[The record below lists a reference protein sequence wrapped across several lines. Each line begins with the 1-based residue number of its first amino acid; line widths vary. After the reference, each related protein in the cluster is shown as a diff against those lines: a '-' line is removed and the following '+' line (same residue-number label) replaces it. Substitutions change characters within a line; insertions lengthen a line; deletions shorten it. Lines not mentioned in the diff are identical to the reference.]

1 MIGVQFYFV
10 KNNPYLVRRIPIR
23 ARNFN
28 HVKMTDSSIH
38 QGQRA
43 ILCNTLKEKGIA
55 GDRVLQAMNRIPRHW
70 FLESGFHQHAY
81 QDKAFPIAA
90 NQTISH
96 PSTVAWQSEL
106 LEVERG
112 QKILE
117 IGTGSGYQAAVLC
130 ELGVKLFTI
139 ERQKELFD
147 FSQHM
152 LEMLGY
158 RAEQKFGDGFKGMP
172 VFAPF
177 DRIIVTCGAPYVPKE
192 LLKQLKP
199 GGIMIIPVGEG
210 TQKMVRIQKKADGTF
225 VQKVLGDAAF
235 VPMLKD
241 RE

>member
-1 MIGVQFYFV
+1 MQ
-10 KNNPYLVRRIPIR
+10 NEDSPYY
-23 ARNFN
+23 
-28 HVKMTDSSIH
+28 

-43 ILCNTLKEKGIA
+43 IMCSDLKAKGLA
-55 GDRVLQAMNRIPRHW
+55 GEAVLGAMNRIPRHL
-70 FLESGFHQHAY
+70 FLQSSFHQHAY

-90 NQTISH
+90 DQTISH

-106 LEVERG
+106 LELRPGMKV
-112 QKILE
+112 LE

-130 ELGVKLFTI
+130 ELGVKLFSI
-139 ERQKELFD
+139 ERQKALFD
-147 FSQHM
+147 FSKKM
-152 LEMLGY
+152 LLQLGY
-158 RAEQKFGDGFKGMP
+158 RAELKFGDGFKGMP

-177 DRIIVTCGAPYVPKE
+177 DRVIVTCGAPFVPKA
-192 LLKQLKP
+192 LLAQLTA

-210 TQKMVRIQKKADGTF
+210 TQKMVKITKQSDGSF

>member
-1 MIGVQFYFV
+1 MQ
-10 KNNPYLVRRIPIR
+10 NEDSPYY
-23 ARNFN
+23 
-28 HVKMTDSSIH
+28 

-43 ILCNTLKEKGIA
+43 IMCSDLKAKGLA
-55 GDRVLQAMNRIPRHW
+55 GEAVLGAMNRIPRHL
-70 FLESGFHQHAY
+70 FLESSFHQHAY

-90 NQTISH
+90 DQTISH

-106 LEVERG
+106 LELRPGMKV
-112 QKILE
+112 LE

-130 ELGVKLFTI
+130 ELGVKLFSI
-139 ERQKELFD
+139 ERQKALFD
-147 FSQHM
+147 FSKKM
-152 LEMLGY
+152 LLHLGY
-158 RAEQKFGDGFKGMP
+158 RAELKFGDGFKGMP

-177 DRIIVTCGAPYVPKE
+177 DRVIVTCGAPFVPKA
-192 LLKQLKP
+192 LLAQLTA

-210 TQKMVRIQKKADGTF
+210 TQKMVKITKQSDGSF

>member
-1 MIGVQFYFV
+1 MQ
-10 KNNPYLVRRIPIR
+10 NEDSPYY
-23 ARNFN
+23 
-28 HVKMTDSSIH
+28 

-43 ILCNTLKEKGIA
+43 IMCSDLKAKGLA
-55 GDRVLQAMNRIPRHW
+55 GEAVLGAMNRIPRHL
-70 FLESGFHQHAY
+70 FLESSFHQHAY

-90 NQTISH
+90 DQTISH

-106 LEVERG
+106 LELRPGMKV
-112 QKILE
+112 LE

-130 ELGVKLFTI
+130 ELGVKLFSI
-139 ERQKELFD
+139 ERQKALFD
-147 FSQHM
+147 FSKKM
-152 LEMLGY
+152 LLQLGY
-158 RAEQKFGDGFKGMP
+158 RAELKFGDGFKGMP

-177 DRIIVTCGAPYVPKE
+177 DRVIVTCGAPFVPKA
-192 LLKQLKP
+192 LLTQLTA

-210 TQKMVRIQKKADGTF
+210 TQKMVKITKQSDGSF

>member
-1 MIGVQFYFV
+1 MQ
-10 KNNPYLVRRIPIR
+10 NEDSPYY
-23 ARNFN
+23 
-28 HVKMTDSSIH
+28 

-43 ILCNTLKEKGIA
+43 IMCSDLKAKGLA
-55 GDRVLQAMNRIPRHW
+55 GEAVLGAMNRIPRHL
-70 FLESGFHQHAY
+70 FLESSFHQHAY

-90 NQTISH
+90 DQTISH

-106 LEVERG
+106 LELRPGMKV
-112 QKILE
+112 LE

-130 ELGVKLFTI
+130 ESGVKLFSI
-139 ERQKELFD
+139 ERQKALFD
-147 FSQHM
+147 FSKKM
-152 LEMLGY
+152 LLQLGY
-158 RAEQKFGDGFKGMP
+158 RAELKFGDGFKGMP

-177 DRIIVTCGAPYVPKE
+177 DRVIVTCGAPFVPKA
-192 LLKQLKP
+192 LLAQLTA

-210 TQKMVRIQKKADGTF
+210 TQKMVKITKQSDGSF

>member
-1 MIGVQFYFV
+1 MQ
-10 KNNPYLVRRIPIR
+10 NEDSPYY
-23 ARNFN
+23 
-28 HVKMTDSSIH
+28 

-43 ILCNTLKEKGIA
+43 IMCSDLKAKGLA
-55 GDRVLQAMNRIPRHW
+55 GEAVLGAMNRIPRHL
-70 FLESGFHQHAY
+70 FLESSFHQHAY

-90 NQTISH
+90 DQTISH

-106 LEVERG
+106 LELRPGMKV
-112 QKILE
+112 LE

-130 ELGVKLFTI
+130 ELGVKLFSI
-139 ERQKELFD
+139 ERQKALFD
-147 FSQHM
+147 FSKKM
-152 LEMLGY
+152 LLQLGY
-158 RAEQKFGDGFKGMP
+158 RAELKFGDGFKGMP

-177 DRIIVTCGAPYVPKE
+177 DRVIVTCGAPFVPKA
-192 LLKQLKP
+192 LLAQLTV

-210 TQKMVRIQKKADGTF
+210 TQKMVKITKQSDGSF

>member
-1 MIGVQFYFV
+1 MQ
-10 KNNPYLVRRIPIR
+10 NEDSPYY
-23 ARNFN
+23 
-28 HVKMTDSSIH
+28 

-43 ILCNTLKEKGIA
+43 IMCSDLKAKGLA
-55 GDRVLQAMNRIPRHW
+55 GEAVLGAMNRIPRHL
-70 FLESGFHQHAY
+70 FLESSFHQHAY

-90 NQTISH
+90 DQTISH

-106 LEVERG
+106 LELRPGMKV
-112 QKILE
+112 LE

-130 ELGVKLFTI
+130 ELGVKLFSI
-139 ERQKELFD
+139 ERQKALFD
-147 FSQHM
+147 FSKKM
-152 LEMLGY
+152 LLQLGY
-158 RAEQKFGDGFKGMP
+158 RAELKFGDGFKGMP

-177 DRIIVTCGAPYVPKE
+177 DRVIVTCGAPFVPKA
-192 LLKQLKP
+192 LLAQLTT

-210 TQKMVRIQKKADGTF
+210 TQKMVKITKQSDGSF

>member
-1 MIGVQFYFV
+1 MQ
-10 KNNPYLVRRIPIR
+10 NEDSPYY
-23 ARNFN
+23 
-28 HVKMTDSSIH
+28 

-43 ILCNTLKEKGIA
+43 IMCSDLKAKGLA
-55 GDRVLQAMNRIPRHW
+55 GEAVLGAMNRIPRHL
-70 FLESGFHQHAY
+70 FLESSFHQHAY

-90 NQTISH
+90 DQTISH

-106 LEVERG
+106 LELRPGMKV
-112 QKILE
+112 LE

-130 ELGVKLFTI
+130 ELGVKLFSI
-139 ERQKELFD
+139 ERQKALFD
-147 FSQHM
+147 FSKKM
-152 LEMLGY
+152 LLQLGY
-158 RAEQKFGDGFKGMP
+158 RAELKFGDGFKGMP

-177 DRIIVTCGAPYVPKE
+177 DRVIVTCGAPFVPKA
-192 LLKQLKP
+192 LLAQLTA

-210 TQKMVRIQKKADGTF
+210 TQKMVKITKQLDGSF

>member
-1 MIGVQFYFV
+1 MQ
-10 KNNPYLVRRIPIR
+10 NEDSPYY
-23 ARNFN
+23 
-28 HVKMTDSSIH
+28 

-43 ILCNTLKEKGIA
+43 IMCSDLKAKGLA
-55 GDRVLQAMNRIPRHW
+55 GEAVLGAMNRIPRHL
-70 FLESGFHQHAY
+70 FLESSFHQHAY

-90 NQTISH
+90 DQTISH

-106 LEVERG
+106 LELRPGMKV
-112 QKILE
+112 LE

-130 ELGVKLFTI
+130 ELGVKLFSI
-139 ERQKELFD
+139 ERQKALFD
-147 FSQHM
+147 FSKKM
-152 LEMLGY
+152 LLQLGY
-158 RAEQKFGDGFKGMP
+158 RAELKFGDGFKGMP

-177 DRIIVTCGAPYVPKE
+177 DRVIVTCGAPFVPKA
-192 LLKQLKP
+192 LLAQLTA

-210 TQKMVRIQKKADGTF
+210 TQKMVKITKQSDDSF

>member
-1 MIGVQFYFV
+1 MQ
-10 KNNPYLVRRIPIR
+10 NEDSPYY
-23 ARNFN
+23 
-28 HVKMTDSSIH
+28 

-43 ILCNTLKEKGIA
+43 IMCSDLKAKGLA
-55 GDRVLQAMNRIPRHW
+55 GEAVLGAMNQIPRHL
-70 FLESGFHQHAY
+70 FLESSFHQHAY

-90 NQTISH
+90 DQTISH

-106 LEVERG
+106 LELRPGMKV
-112 QKILE
+112 LE

-130 ELGVKLFTI
+130 ELGVKLFSI
-139 ERQKELFD
+139 ERQKALFD
-147 FSQHM
+147 FSKKM
-152 LEMLGY
+152 LLQLGY
-158 RAEQKFGDGFKGMP
+158 RAELKFGDGFKGMP

-177 DRIIVTCGAPYVPKE
+177 DRVIVTCGAPFVPKA
-192 LLKQLKP
+192 LLAQLTA

-210 TQKMVRIQKKADGTF
+210 TQKMVKITKQSDGSF

>member
-1 MIGVQFYFV
+1 MQ
-10 KNNPYLVRRIPIR
+10 NEDSPYY
-23 ARNFN
+23 
-28 HVKMTDSSIH
+28 

-43 ILCNTLKEKGIA
+43 IMCSDLKAKGLA
-55 GDRVLQAMNRIPRHW
+55 GEAVLGAMNRIPRHL
-70 FLESGFHQHAY
+70 FLESSFHQHAY

-90 NQTISH
+90 DQTISH

-106 LEVERG
+106 LELRPGMKV
-112 QKILE
+112 LE

-130 ELGVKLFTI
+130 ELGVKLFSI
-139 ERQKELFD
+139 ERQKALFD
-147 FSQHM
+147 FSKKM
-152 LEMLGY
+152 LLQLGY
-158 RAEQKFGDGFKGMP
+158 RAELKFGDGFKGMP

-177 DRIIVTCGAPYVPKE
+177 DRVIVTCGAPFVPKA
-192 LLKQLKP
+192 LLAQLTA

-210 TQKMVRIQKKADGTF
+210 TQKMVKIIKQSDGSF

>member
-1 MIGVQFYFV
+1 MYFHFMQ
-10 KNNPYLVRRIPIR
+10 NEDSPYY
-23 ARNFN
+23 
-28 HVKMTDSSIH
+28 

-43 ILCNTLKEKGIA
+43 NMCSDLKAKGLA
-55 GDRVLQAMNRIPRHW
+55 GEAVLGAMNRIPRHL
-70 FLESGFHQHAY
+70 FLESSFHQHAY

-90 NQTISH
+90 DQTISH

-106 LEVERG
+106 LELRPGMKV
-112 QKILE
+112 LE

-130 ELGVKLFTI
+130 ELGVKLFSI
-139 ERQKELFD
+139 ERQKALFD
-147 FSQHM
+147 FSKKM
-152 LEMLGY
+152 LLQLGY
-158 RAEQKFGDGFKGMP
+158 RAELKFGDGFKGMP

-177 DRIIVTCGAPYVPKE
+177 DRVIVTCGAPFVPKA
-192 LLKQLKP
+192 LLAQLTA

-210 TQKMVRIQKKADGTF
+210 TQKMVKITKQSDGSF